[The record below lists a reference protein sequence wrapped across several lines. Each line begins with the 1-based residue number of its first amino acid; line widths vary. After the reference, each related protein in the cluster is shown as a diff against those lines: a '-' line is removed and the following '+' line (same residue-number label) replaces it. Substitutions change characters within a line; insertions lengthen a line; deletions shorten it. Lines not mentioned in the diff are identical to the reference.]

1 VGLAKRIIDR
11 GHGLDKMSFM
21 ELEALAQSSL
31 LTTEDSREGARALAE
46 RRDPKFKGR

>member
-1 VGLAKRIIDR
+1 
-11 GHGLDKMSFM
+11 MTFM

-31 LTTEDSREGARALAE
+31 LGTEDFIEGVRALAQ